1 MNFKKI
7 NLLRVI
13 VLLSL
18 LMTDISFGGRGYD
31 LDEFDD
37 LELESLDRQKKKTTQ
52 RDDKGQRLILFDDNL
67 YLLDDEFDFGNDE
80 IELQT
85 LELDPDDM
93 ETAKE
98 YEDFLNAFFDNSIPV
113 GNNQHGGSVGN
124 NQYGGSVG
132 NKQYGGQKKS
142 TGRKKSD
149 TSSRRS
155 KSKSSSAGR
164 QNTRTPS
171 FQAPIGKF
179 GFGVS
184 TMFGATIPMG
194 TNLKSNFSSGSNF
207 GIHLDTPLSFNVGS
221 MEAKVGTEVY
231 FSSMSAAN
239 TGGSPY
245 NLTNLA
251 GTISLFPLKS
261 IEVKAGL
268 GVSPSSIGDY
278 SKVLF
283 SLPVDINYYLPFSVK
298 GFGMALNLHAQ
309 YTHGIPTD
317 IGTEDT
323 QGTSEFMNVG
333 FFITTP
339 LVF

>member
-1 MNFKKI
+1 MGLI
-7 NLLRVI
+7 I
-13 VLLSL
+13 LLSL
-18 LMTDISFGGRGYD
+18 LMTGISFGERGYD

-37 LELESLDRQKKKTTQ
+37 LELNSLYKQKKQVKN
-52 RDDKGQRLILFDDNL
+52 DNKQRLILYDDNL
-67 YLLDDEFDFGNDE
+67 FLLDDEFDFGNDE
-80 IELQT
+80 IELQK

-98 YEDFLNAFFDNSIPV
+98 YEDFLNAFFDNSIP
-113 GNNQHGGSVGN
+113 VGN

-184 TMFGATIPMG
+184 TMFGVTIPMG

-231 FSSMSAAN
+231 FSSMSAVQA
-239 TGGSPY
+239 GGSPY
-245 NLTNLA
+245 KLTNLA

-283 SLPVDINYYLPFSVK
+283 SIPVDINYYLPFSVK

-309 YTHGIPTD
+309 ETLGIPTD

-323 QGTSEFMNVG
+323 KATSEFINVG

>member
-1 MNFKKI
+1 V
-7 NLLRVI
+7 NLKNTKWMGI
-13 VLLSL
+13 IILLSL
-18 LMTDISFGGRGYD
+18 LMTGISFGERGYD
-31 LDEFDD
+31 LDELDD

-80 IELQT
+80 IELQK

-113 GNNQHGGSVGN
+113 GNNQDGGP
-124 NQYGGSVG
+124 VG
-132 NKQYGGQKKS
+132 NKHYGGQKIS

-149 TSSRRS
+149 TSSRGS
-155 KSKSSSAGR
+155 KSKRSSLGH
-164 QNTRTPS
+164 QNTSALS
-171 FQAPIGKF
+171 FQTPIGKY

-194 TNLKSNFSSGSNF
+194 TNLKTNFSSGSNF

-231 FSSMSAAN
+231 FSSMSAASS
-239 TGGSPY
+239 GGSPY
-245 NLTNLA
+245 KLTNIA

-268 GVSPSSIGDY
+268 GLSPSSIGDY

-283 SLPVDINYYLPFSVK
+283 SIPVDISYYLPFSVK

-309 YTHGIPTD
+309 ETLGIPTD
-317 IGTEDT
+317 DGTEDS
-323 QGTSEFMNVG
+323 GGGKATSEFINVG

>member
-1 MNFKKI
+1 V
-7 NLLRVI
+7 NLKNTKWMGVI
-13 VLLSL
+13 LLLSL
-18 LMTDISFGGRGYD
+18 LMTDISFGGREYD

-37 LELESLDRQKKKTTQ
+37 LELKSLDRQKKKSTN
-52 RDDKGQRLILFDDNL
+52 RNDGGQRLILFDDNL

-80 IELQT
+80 IKLQK

-98 YEDFLNAFFDNSIPV
+98 YEDFLNAFFENSIPV
-113 GNNQHGGSVGN
+113 GNNT
-124 NQYGGSVG
+124 YGKG
-132 NKQYGGQKKS
+132 NKSNKNPK
-142 TGRKKSD
+142 
-149 TSSRRS
+149 RS
-155 KSKSSSAGR
+155 KSKRSSLGR
-164 QNTRTPS
+164 QNTSASP
-171 FQAPIGKF
+171 FQKPVGKF

-184 TMFGATIPMG
+184 TMFGVTIPMG

-221 MEAKVGTEVY
+221 MEGKVGAEVY
-231 FSSMSAAN
+231 LSSMSSAN

-283 SLPVDINYYLPFSVK
+283 SIPVDINYYLPFSVK

-309 YTHGIPTD
+309 ETLGIPTD

-323 QGTSEFMNVG
+323 KATSEFINVG

>member
-1 MNFKKI
+1 MNLKNTKWMGLI
-7 NLLRVI
+7 I
-13 VLLSL
+13 LLSL
-18 LMTDISFGGRGYD
+18 LMTGISFGERGYD

-37 LELESLDRQKKKTTQ
+37 LELNSLYKQKKQVKN
-52 RDDKGQRLILFDDNL
+52 DNKQRLMLYDDNL
-67 YLLDDEFDFGNDE
+67 FLLDDEFDFGNDE
-80 IELQT
+80 IELMK
-85 LELDPDDM
+85 LDLDPEDM

-98 YEDFLNAFFDNSIPV
+98 YEDFLNVFFDNSIP
-113 GNNQHGGSVGN
+113 VGN

-155 KSKSSSAGR
+155 KSKRSSAGS

-171 FQAPIGKF
+171 FQAPTGKY

-231 FSSMSAAN
+231 FSSMSAASS
-239 TGGSPY
+239 GGSPY
-245 NLTNLA
+245 KLTNIV

-268 GVSPSSIGDY
+268 GLSPSSIGDY

-283 SLPVDINYYLPFSVK
+283 SIPVDINYHLPFSVK
-298 GFGMALNLHAQ
+298 GFGIALNLHAQ
-309 YTHGIPTD
+309 ETLGIPND
-317 IGTEDT
+317 VGTEDT

>member
-1 MNFKKI
+1 MNLKNTKWMGI
-7 NLLRVI
+7 I
-13 VLLSL
+13 ILLSL
-18 LMTDISFGGRGYD
+18 LMTGISFGERGYD

-37 LELESLDRQKKKTTQ
+37 LELNSLYKQKKQVKN
-52 RDDKGQRLILFDDNL
+52 DNKQRLILYDDNL
-67 YLLDDEFDFGNDE
+67 FLLDDEFDFGNDE
-80 IELQT
+80 IELMK
-85 LELDPDDM
+85 LDLDPEDM

-113 GNNQHGGSVGN
+113 GNNQ
-124 NQYGGSVG
+124 YGGSVG
-132 NKQYGGQKKS
+132 KKQYGGQKKS

-155 KSKSSSAGR
+155 KSKHSSAGR

-231 FSSMSAAN
+231 FSSMSAASS
-239 TGGSPY
+239 GGSPY
-245 NLTNLA
+245 KLTNIA

-283 SLPVDINYYLPFSVK
+283 SIPVDINYYLPFSVK

-309 YTHGIPTD
+309 ETLGIPTD
-317 IGTEDT
+317 IGTEDSKA
-323 QGTSEFMNVG
+323 TSEFINVG

>member
-1 MNFKKI
+1 MNLKNTKWMG
-7 NLLRVI
+7 VI

-18 LMTDISFGGRGYD
+18 LMTGISFGERGYD

-37 LELESLDRQKKKTTQ
+37 LELKSLDRQKKKSTN
-52 RDDKGQRLILFDDNL
+52 RNDGGQRLILFDDNL

-80 IELQT
+80 IKLQK
-85 LELDPDDM
+85 LELDPEDM

-98 YEDFLNAFFDNSIPV
+98 YEDFLNAFFENSIPV
-113 GNNQHGGSVGN
+113 GNNKYGKVGN
-124 NQYGGSVG
+124 NTYGKG
-132 NKQYGGQKKS
+132 NKSNKNPK
-142 TGRKKSD
+142 
-149 TSSRRS
+149 RS
-155 KSKSSSAGR
+155 KSKRSSLGR
-164 QNTRTPS
+164 QNTSASP
-171 FQAPIGKF
+171 FQKPVGKF

-184 TMFGATIPMG
+184 TMFGVTIPMG

-221 MEAKVGTEVY
+221 MEGKVGAEVY
-231 FSSMSAAN
+231 LSSMSSAN

-283 SLPVDINYYLPFSVK
+283 SIPVDINYYLPFSVK

-309 YTHGIPTD
+309 ETLGIPTD
-317 IGTEDT
+317 IGTEDSKA
-323 QGTSEFMNVG
+323 TSEFINVG
-333 FFITTP
+333 IFITTP

>member
-1 MNFKKI
+1 MNLKNTKWMGLI
-7 NLLRVI
+7 I
-13 VLLSL
+13 LLSL
-18 LMTDISFGGRGYD
+18 LMTGISFGERGYD

-37 LELESLDRQKKKTTQ
+37 LELNSLYKQKKQVKN
-52 RDDKGQRLILFDDNL
+52 DNKQRLILYDDNL
-67 YLLDDEFDFGNDE
+67 FLLDDEFDFGNDE
-80 IELQT
+80 IELMK
-85 LELDPDDM
+85 LDLDPEDM

-113 GNNQHGGSVGN
+113 GNNQYGGQNVGN
-124 NQYGGSVG
+124 N
-132 NKQYGGQKKS
+132 QYGGQKKS

-155 KSKSSSAGR
+155 KSKRSSAGR

-171 FQAPIGKF
+171 FQEPIGKF

-207 GIHLDTPLSFNVGS
+207 GIHLDTPISFNLGS

-245 NLTNLA
+245 NLANIA

-283 SLPVDINYYLPFSVK
+283 SIPVDINYYLPFSVK

-309 YTHGIPTD
+309 ETLGIPTD
-317 IGTEDT
+317 DGTEDS
-323 QGTSEFMNVG
+323 GGGKATSEFINVG

>member
-1 MNFKKI
+1 
-7 NLLRVI
+7 
-13 VLLSL
+13 
-18 LMTDISFGGRGYD
+18 
-31 LDEFDD
+31 
-37 LELESLDRQKKKTTQ
+37 
-52 RDDKGQRLILFDDNL
+52 
-67 YLLDDEFDFGNDE
+67 
-80 IELQT
+80 
-85 LELDPDDM
+85 
-93 ETAKE
+93 
-98 YEDFLNAFFDNSIPV
+98 
-113 GNNQHGGSVGN
+113 
-124 NQYGGSVG
+124 
-132 NKQYGGQKKS
+132 
-142 TGRKKSD
+142 
-149 TSSRRS
+149 
-155 KSKSSSAGR
+155 
-164 QNTRTPS
+164 
-171 FQAPIGKF
+171 
-179 GFGVS
+179 
-184 TMFGATIPMG
+184 MFGATIPMG

-278 SKVLF
+278 NKVLF

-309 YTHGIPTD
+309 ETLGIPTD
-317 IGTEDT
+317 IGTEDSKA
-323 QGTSEFMNVG
+323 TSEFINVG

>member
-1 MNFKKI
+1 MQFYKAPLK
-7 NLLRVI
+7 
-13 VLLSL
+13 
-18 LMTDISFGGRGYD
+18 DYKF
-31 LDEFDD
+31 
-37 LELESLDRQKKKTTQ
+37 
-52 RDDKGQRLILFDDNL
+52 LI
-67 YLLDDEFDFGNDE
+67 
-80 IELQT
+80 
-85 LELDPDDM
+85 
-93 ETAKE
+93 K
-98 YEDFLNAFFDNSIPV
+98 DFLNSGSAESVLKNSDIELEDLDMILDEAAKLCEETLLPINQSGDTEGCSFDKGKVTTPKGFKEAYNSFVENGWQGITV
-113 GNNQHGGSVGN
+113 
-124 NQYGGSVG
+124 

-155 KSKSSSAGR
+155 KSKHSSAGR

-171 FQAPIGKF
+171 FQTPIGKF

-231 FSSMSAAN
+231 FSSMSAASS
-239 TGGSPY
+239 GGSPY
-245 NLTNLA
+245 KLTNIA

-278 SKVLF
+278 SKILF
-283 SLPVDINYYLPFSVK
+283 SIPIDINYHLPFSVK

-309 YTHGIPTD
+309 ETLGIPTD

-323 QGTSEFMNVG
+323 KATSEFINVG

>member
-1 MNFKKI
+1 MGLI
-7 NLLRVI
+7 M
-13 VLLSL
+13 LLSL
-18 LMTDISFGGRGYD
+18 LMTGISFGERGYD

-37 LELESLDRQKKKTTQ
+37 LELESLDSQKKKITQ

-67 YLLDDEFDFGNDE
+67 YLLDDDFDFGDDE
-80 IELQT
+80 LELQK

-98 YEDFLNAFFDNSIPV
+98 YEDFLNAFFENSIPV
-113 GNNQHGGSVGN
+113 GNNKYGKVGN
-124 NQYGGSVG
+124 NTYGKG
-132 NKQYGGQKKS
+132 NKSNKNPK
-142 TGRKKSD
+142 
-149 TSSRRS
+149 RS
-155 KSKSSSAGR
+155 KSKRSSLGR
-164 QNTRTPS
+164 QNTSASP
-171 FQAPIGKF
+171 FQKPVGKF

-184 TMFGATIPMG
+184 TMFGVTIPMG

-207 GIHLDTPLSFNVGS
+207 GIHIDTPLSFNVGS

-231 FSSMSAAN
+231 FSEMKSAT
-239 TGGSPY
+239 TGGHPY

-283 SLPVDINYYLPFSVK
+283 SIPVDINYYLPFSVK

-309 YTHGIPTD
+309 ETLGIPTD

-323 QGTSEFMNVG
+323 KATSEFINVG

>member
-1 MNFKKI
+1 MNLKNTKWMGI
-7 NLLRVI
+7 I
-13 VLLSL
+13 ILLSL
-18 LMTDISFGGRGYD
+18 LMTGISFGERGYD
-31 LDEFDD
+31 LDELDD

-80 IELQT
+80 IELQK
-85 LELDPDDM
+85 LELDPNDM

-113 GNNQHGGSVGN
+113 GNNQ
-124 NQYGGSVG
+124 
-132 NKQYGGQKKS
+132 YGGQKKS

-155 KSKSSSAGR
+155 KSKHSSAGR

-221 MEAKVGTEVY
+221 MEGKVGAEVY
-231 FSSMSAAN
+231 LSSMSSAN

-283 SLPVDINYYLPFSVK
+283 SIPIDINYHLPFSVK

-309 YTHGIPTD
+309 ETLGIPTD

-323 QGTSEFMNVG
+323 KATSEFINVG

>member
-1 MNFKKI
+1 V
-7 NLLRVI
+7 NLKNTKWMGLI
-13 VLLSL
+13 ILLSL
-18 LMTDISFGGRGYD
+18 LMTGVSFGERGYD

-37 LELESLDRQKKKTTQ
+37 LELNSLYKQKKQVKN
-52 RDDKGQRLILFDDNL
+52 DNKQRLILYDDNL
-67 YLLDDEFDFGNDE
+67 FLLDDDFDFGNDE
-80 IELQT
+80 IELMK
-85 LELDPDDM
+85 LDLDPEDM

-98 YEDFLNAFFDNSIPV
+98 YEDFLNVFFENSIPV
-113 GNNQHGGSVGN
+113 GNNQD
-124 NQYGGSVG
+124 GGSVG

-142 TGRKKSD
+142 TGRNKSD

-155 KSKSSSAGR
+155 KSKRSSAGS

-171 FQAPIGKF
+171 FQTPIGKY

-207 GIHLDTPLSFNVGS
+207 GIHLDTPLSFNLGS

-239 TGGSPY
+239 TSGSPY

-251 GTISLFPLKS
+251 GTLSLFPLKS

-283 SLPVDINYYLPFSVK
+283 SIPVDINYYLPLSVK

-309 YTHGIPTD
+309 ETLGIPTD
-317 IGTEDT
+317 LGTEDT
-323 QGTSEFMNVG
+323 KATSEFINVG

>member
-1 MNFKKI
+1 MGLI
-7 NLLRVI
+7 I
-13 VLLSL
+13 LLSL
-18 LMTDISFGGRGYD
+18 LMTGISFGERGYD

-37 LELESLDRQKKKTTQ
+37 LELNSLYKQKKQVKN
-52 RDDKGQRLILFDDNL
+52 DNKQRLILYDDNL
-67 YLLDDEFDFGNDE
+67 FLLDDEFDFGNDE
-80 IELQT
+80 IELQK

-98 YEDFLNAFFDNSIPV
+98 YEDFLNAFFDNSIP
-113 GNNQHGGSVGN
+113 VGN

-155 KSKSSSAGR
+155 KSKRSSAGR

-171 FQAPIGKF
+171 FQAPVGKF

-184 TMFGATIPMG
+184 TMFGVSIPMG
-194 TNLKSNFSSGSNF
+194 ENLKSNFSSGSNF

-231 FSSMSAAN
+231 FSSMSAVNA
-239 TGGSPY
+239 GGSPY
-245 NLTNLA
+245 KLTNLA
-251 GTISLFPLKS
+251 GTISLFPMKS
-261 IEVKAGL
+261 LEVKAGL
-268 GVSPSSIGDY
+268 GLSPSSIGDY
-278 SKVLF
+278 SKMLF
-283 SLPVDINYYLPFSVK
+283 SIPVDINYHLPFSVK

-309 YTHGIPTD
+309 ETLGIPTD
-317 IGTEDT
+317 TGTEDSKA
-323 QGTSEFMNVG
+323 TSEFINVG

>member
-1 MNFKKI
+1 MNLKNTKWMGLI
-7 NLLRVI
+7 M
-13 VLLSL
+13 LLSL
-18 LMTDISFGGRGYD
+18 LMTGISFGERGYD

-80 IELQT
+80 IELQK

-98 YEDFLNAFFDNSIPV
+98 YEDFLNAFFDNSIP
-113 GNNQHGGSVGN
+113 VGN

-231 FSSMSAAN
+231 FSSMSAVNA
-239 TGGSPY
+239 GDSPY
-245 NLTNLA
+245 KLTNLA

-283 SLPVDINYYLPFSVK
+283 SIPVDINYYLPFSVK

-309 YTHGIPTD
+309 ETLGIPTD

-323 QGTSEFMNVG
+323 KATSEFINVG

>member
-1 MNFKKI
+1 MNLKNTKWMGLI
-7 NLLRVI
+7 I
-13 VLLSL
+13 LLSL
-18 LMTDISFGGRGYD
+18 LMTGISFGERGYD

-37 LELESLDRQKKKTTQ
+37 LELNSLYKQKKQVKN
-52 RDDKGQRLILFDDNL
+52 DNKQRLILYDDNL
-67 YLLDDEFDFGNDE
+67 FLLDDEFDFGNDE
-80 IELQT
+80 IELMK
-85 LELDPDDM
+85 LDLDPEDM

-98 YEDFLNAFFDNSIPV
+98 YEDFLNVFFENSVPVGNSQSGNV
-113 GNNQHGGSVGN
+113 GNNQSGKRN
-124 NQYGGSVG
+124 NS
-132 NKQYGGQKKS
+132 NKNSK
-142 TGRKKSD
+142 RF
-149 TSSRRS
+149 
-155 KSKSSSAGR
+155 KSKRSSLGQ
-164 QNTRTPS
+164 QNTS
-171 FQAPIGKF
+171 ASAFKAPIGKF

-184 TMFGATIPMG
+184 TMFGASIPMG

-207 GIHLDTPLSFNVGS
+207 GIHIDTPLSFNVGS
-221 MEAKVGTEVY
+221 MEGKVGTEVY
-231 FSSMSAAN
+231 FSSMSAVNA
-239 TGGSPY
+239 GDSPY
-245 NLTNLA
+245 KLTNLA

-283 SLPVDINYYLPFSVK
+283 SIPVDINYYLPFNVK

-309 YTHGIPTD
+309 ETLGIPTA

-323 QGTSEFMNVG
+323 EATSEFINVG

>member
-1 MNFKKI
+1 V
-7 NLLRVI
+7 NLKNTKWMGLI
-13 VLLSL
+13 ILLSL
-18 LMTDISFGGRGYD
+18 LMTGISFGERGYD

-37 LELESLDRQKKKTTQ
+37 LELNSLYKQKKQVKN
-52 RDDKGQRLILFDDNL
+52 DNKQRLILYDDNL
-67 YLLDDEFDFGNDE
+67 FLLDDEFDFGNDE
-80 IELQT
+80 IELMK
-85 LELDPDDM
+85 LDLDPEDM

-98 YEDFLNAFFDNSIPV
+98 YEDFLNVFFENSIP
-113 GNNQHGGSVGN
+113 VGN

-184 TMFGATIPMG
+184 TMFGLSIPMG
-194 TNLKSNFSSGSNF
+194 TNLKDNFSSGSNF
-207 GIHLDTPLSFNVGS
+207 GIHFDTPLSFNVGS

-231 FSSMSAAN
+231 FSSMSAVNA
-239 TGGSPY
+239 GDSPY
-245 NLTNLA
+245 KLTNLA

-268 GVSPSSIGDY
+268 GVSPSTIGDY
-278 SKVLF
+278 NKVLF
-283 SLPVDINYYLPFSVK
+283 SIPVDINYYLPFSVK

-309 YTHGIPTD
+309 ETLGIPTD
-317 IGTEDT
+317 DGTEDS
-323 QGTSEFMNVG
+323 GGGKATSEFINVG

>member
-1 MNFKKI
+1 MG
-7 NLLRVI
+7 VI

-18 LMTDISFGGRGYD
+18 LMTGISFGERGYD

-37 LELESLDRQKKKTTQ
+37 LELKSLDRQKKKSTN
-52 RDDKGQRLILFDDNL
+52 RNDGGQRLILFDDNL

-80 IELQT
+80 IKLQK
-85 LELDPDDM
+85 LELDPEDM

-98 YEDFLNAFFDNSIPV
+98 YEDFLNAFFENSIPV
-113 GNNQHGGSVGN
+113 GNNKYGKVGN
-124 NQYGGSVG
+124 NTYGKVG
-132 NKQYGGQKKS
+132 NNTYGKGNKS
-142 TGRKKSD
+142 NKNPK
-149 TSSRRS
+149 RS
-155 KSKSSSAGR
+155 KSKRSSLGR
-164 QNTRTPS
+164 QNTSASP
-171 FQAPIGKF
+171 FQKPVGKF

-184 TMFGATIPMG
+184 TMFGVTIPMG

-221 MEAKVGTEVY
+221 MEGKVGAEVY
-231 FSSMSAAN
+231 LSSMSSAN

-278 SKVLF
+278 SKILF
-283 SLPVDINYYLPFSVK
+283 SIPIDINYHLPFSVK

-309 YTHGIPTD
+309 ETLGIPTD

-323 QGTSEFMNVG
+323 KATSEFINVG

>member
-1 MNFKKI
+1 MNLKNTKWMGLI
-7 NLLRVI
+7 M
-13 VLLSL
+13 LLSL
-18 LMTDISFGGRGYD
+18 LMTGISFGERGYD

-80 IELQT
+80 IELQK
-85 LELDPDDM
+85 LELNPDDM

-98 YEDFLNAFFDNSIPV
+98 YEDFLNAFFENSIPV
-113 GNNQHGGSVGN
+113 GNNQL
-124 NQYGGSVG
+124 GGSVG
-132 NKQYGGQKKS
+132 NKQFGGQKKS

-149 TSSRRS
+149 TSSMLS
-155 KSKSSSAGR
+155 KSKRSSTGR

-171 FQAPIGKF
+171 FQAPVGRF

-184 TMFGATIPMG
+184 TMFGVSIPMG
-194 TNLKSNFSSGSNF
+194 ENLKSNFSSGSNF

-221 MEAKVGTEVY
+221 MEAKVGAELY
-231 FSSMSAAN
+231 FSEMKSVN

-245 NLTNLA
+245 KLANIA

-261 IEVKAGL
+261 LEIKAGL
-268 GVSPSSIGDY
+268 GLSPSNIGPDNI
-278 SKVLF
+278 KT
-283 SLPVDINYYLPFSVK
+283 LPSGSVDINYYLPFSVK
-298 GFGMALNLHAQ
+298 GFGIALNLHAQ
-309 YTHGIPTD
+309 ETLGIPTD

-323 QGTSEFMNVG
+323 QATSEFINVG

>member
-1 MNFKKI
+1 MNLKNTKWMGI
-7 NLLRVI
+7 I
-13 VLLSL
+13 ILLSL
-18 LMTDISFGGRGYD
+18 LMTGISFGERGYD

-37 LELESLDRQKKKTTQ
+37 LELNSLYKQKKQVKN
-52 RDDKGQRLILFDDNL
+52 DNKQRLILYDDNL
-67 YLLDDEFDFGNDE
+67 FLLDDEFDFGNDE
-80 IELQT
+80 IELMK
-85 LELDPDDM
+85 LDLDPEDM

-113 GNNQHGGSVGN
+113 GNNQYGGQNVGN
-124 NQYGGSVG
+124 NQYVFLLPAEL
-132 NKQYGGQKKS
+132 
-142 TGRKKSD
+142 RFD
-149 TSSRRS
+149 LER
-155 KSKSSSAGR
+155 SSAGS

-171 FQAPIGKF
+171 FQAPIGKY

-239 TGGSPY
+239 TSGSPY

-251 GTISLFPLKS
+251 GTLSLFPLKS

-283 SLPVDINYYLPFSVK
+283 SIPVDINYYLPFSVK

-309 YTHGIPTD
+309 ETLGIPTD

-323 QGTSEFMNVG
+323 KATSEFINVG

>member
-1 MNFKKI
+1 MGLI
-7 NLLRVI
+7 I
-13 VLLSL
+13 LLSL
-18 LMTDISFGGRGYD
+18 LMTGISFGERGYD
-31 LDEFDD
+31 LDELDD

-67 YLLDDEFDFGNDE
+67 YLLDDDFDFGEDE
-80 IELQT
+80 IKLQT

-98 YEDFLNAFFDNSIPV
+98 YEDFLNAFFENSIPV
-113 GNNQHGGSVGN
+113 GNNKYGKVGN
-124 NQYGGSVG
+124 NTYGKVG
-132 NKQYGGQKKS
+132 NNTYGKGNKS
-142 TGRKKSD
+142 NKNPK
-149 TSSRRS
+149 RS
-155 KSKSSSAGR
+155 KSKRSSLGR
-164 QNTRTPS
+164 QNTSASP
-171 FQAPIGKF
+171 FQKPVGKF

-184 TMFGATIPMG
+184 TMFGVTIPMG

-207 GIHLDTPLSFNVGS
+207 GIHLDTPLSFNLLI
-221 MEAKVGTEVY
+221 MEVKVGAEVY
-231 FSSMSAAN
+231 LSSMSSAN

-283 SLPVDINYYLPFSVK
+283 SIPVDINYHLPFSVK
-298 GFGMALNLHAQ
+298 GFGIALNVHAQ
-309 YTHGIPTD
+309 ETLGIPND
-317 IGTEDT
+317 VGTEDT
-323 QGTSEFMNVG
+323 QGTSEFINVG

>member
-1 MNFKKI
+1 MNLKNTKWMGLI
-7 NLLRVI
+7 I
-13 VLLSL
+13 LLSL
-18 LMTDISFGGRGYD
+18 LMTGISFGERGYD

-37 LELESLDRQKKKTTQ
+37 LELNSLYKQKKQVKN
-52 RDDKGQRLILFDDNL
+52 DNKQRLILYDDNL
-67 YLLDDEFDFGNDE
+67 FLLDDEFDFGNDE
-80 IELQT
+80 IELQK

-98 YEDFLNAFFDNSIPV
+98 YEDFLNAFFDNSI
-113 GNNQHGGSVGN
+113 SVGN
-124 NQYGGSVG
+124 KQYGGSVG

-155 KSKSSSAGR
+155 KSKRSSAGR

-171 FQAPIGKF
+171 FQAPIGKY

-239 TGGSPY
+239 AGGSPY
-245 NLTNLA
+245 KLTNLA
-251 GTISLFPLKS
+251 GTPSLFPLKS

-283 SLPVDINYYLPFSVK
+283 SIPVDINYYLPFSVK

-309 YTHGIPTD
+309 ETLGIPTD
-317 IGTEDT
+317 IGTEDSKA
-323 QGTSEFMNVG
+323 TSEFINVG

>member
-1 MNFKKI
+1 MNLKNTKWMGI
-7 NLLRVI
+7 I
-13 VLLSL
+13 ILLSL
-18 LMTDISFGGRGYD
+18 LMTGISFGERGYD

-80 IELQT
+80 IELMK
-85 LELDPDDM
+85 LDLDPEDM

-98 YEDFLNAFFDNSIPV
+98 YEDFLNVFFENSIP
-113 GNNQHGGSVGN
+113 VGN

-155 KSKSSSAGR
+155 KSKRSSAGR

-283 SLPVDINYYLPFSVK
+283 SIPVDINYYLPFSVK

-309 YTHGIPTD
+309 ETLGIPTD
-317 IGTEDT
+317 IGTEDSKA
-323 QGTSEFMNVG
+323 TSEFINVG